1 MFDHITRE
9 RPRVLIIAARND
21 LRIIAT
27 FQFTANGAK
36 TTEVSL
42 TAISRADGSAISAPS
57 PGTWPTTIRELTN
70 NITSGLFELS
80 HACDE
85 QGARLD
91 PITGDEWTAVCNNLR
106 EARVNQSRAQA
117 TVNTTRQAFR
127 DAEWALA
134 AAGTALIAAERAFNN
149 AI

>member
-21 LRIIAT
+21 LRIVAT
-27 FQFTANGAK
+27 FQFDGNGAK
-36 TTEVSL
+36 TGASL
-42 TAISRADGSAISAPS
+42 TAISRADGSAISSPS
-57 PGTWPTTIRELTN
+57 PDTWPSTIRELTN

-80 HACDE
+80 YACDE
-85 QGARLD
+85 RGARLD

-106 EARVNQSRAQA
+106 EARVNHSRAHA
-117 TVNTTRQAFR
+117 TVSSARQAFR
-127 DAEWALA
+127 DAERALSDATA
-134 AAGTALIAAERAFNN
+134 ALSVAERVFNN